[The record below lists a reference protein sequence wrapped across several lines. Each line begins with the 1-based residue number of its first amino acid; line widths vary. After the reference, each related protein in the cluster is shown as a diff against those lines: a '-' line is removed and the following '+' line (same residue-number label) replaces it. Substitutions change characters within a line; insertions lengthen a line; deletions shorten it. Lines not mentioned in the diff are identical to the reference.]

1 MGSPAPVAVIRTTE
15 SKYVEAKFTA
25 SLRAGRKID
34 AAPQIDQKI
43 DDKSLKVKCLD
54 TQRRTRP
61 AGRRWPVLREAAG
74 DFGWTFRV
82 ARRSKDVVKIA
93 PNPII

>member
-15 SKYVEAKFTA
+15 SEYVEATFTA

-34 AAPQIDQKI
+34 AVPQIDQQI
-43 DDKSLKVKCLD
+43 DDKALKIKCLD

-61 AGRRWPVLREAAG
+61 AGRRLLGLREAAG
-74 DFGWTFRV
+74 RLWVDISRH
-82 ARRSKDVVKIA
+82 SPMKS
-93 PNPII
+93 